1 MDKNQIKQQVKELLD
16 ADTTSLNMEIP
27 IALGKTED
35 GRICYKDLTRLHHL
49 LIAGATGQGK
59 TSCLN
64 GIIASMGRKKRHIRD
79 ELILIS
85 AKGYMELCCPPY
97 AEIPETN
104 PWDIIYTLEKLNK
117 EMELRHKLFKAENA
131 SSLEEYDNKF
141 EDDLTFGRIVVIIDD
156 YDHLIVSPIYKRYQ
170 LERLIYWLVQ
180 MGNQVGIHL
189 IISTRRLPSGVV
201 LANFPARI
209 VFRVDSEFESRM
221 IIHQK
226 GAEKLDG
233 VRKLIFNY
241 YEEYLYLQGF
251 CIDINKT
258 Q

>member
-1 MDKNQIKQQVKELLD
+1 MDKNQIIQQVKELLD
-16 ADTTSLNMEIP
+16 ADTASLNMEIP

-49 LIAGATGQGK
+49 LIAGAAGQGK

-64 GIIASMGRKKRHIRD
+64 GIITSMGRKKRHIRD

-85 AKGYMELCCPPY
+85 AKGYMELYCPRY
-97 AEIPETN
+97 AEVPKRN

-117 EMELRHKLFKAENA
+117 EMELRYKFFKTENA

-156 YDHLIVSPIYKRYQ
+156 YDHLIVSPIYKRYK
-170 LERLIYWLVQ
+170 LERLILGLVQ

-201 LANFPARI
+201 LSNFPARI
-209 VFRVDSEFESRM
+209 VFRMNSEYESRM

-226 GAEKLDG
+226 GAEKLDSVG
-233 VRKLIFNY
+233 KLIFNHKDDF
-241 YEEYLYLQGF
+241 LQLQGF
-251 CIDINKT
+251 YIDI
-258 Q
+258 

>member
-1 MDKNQIKQQVKELLD
+1 MNKKPIKQQVKELLD

-35 GRICYKDLTRLHHL
+35 GSFCYKDLTKLHHL

-64 GIIASMGRKKRHIRD
+64 GIIASMGRNKRHIRD
-79 ELILIS
+79 SLILIS
-85 AKGYMELCCPPY
+85 AKCDIELLCPLY
-97 AEIPETN
+97 AESPRS
-104 PWDIIYTLEKLNK
+104 PWDIMYTLEKLNK
-117 EMELRHKLFKAENA
+117 EMELRYKFFEVENA
-131 SSLEEYDNKF
+131 SSLEEYENKF

-156 YDHLIVSPIYKRYQ
+156 YDHLIVSPIYKRYK
-170 LERLIYWLVQ
+170 LENLILWLAQ

-209 VFRVDSEFESRM
+209 VFRVNSEYESRM
-221 IIHQK
+221 IINQK

-233 VRKLIFNY
+233 VGKLIFNY

-251 CIDINKT
+251 CIDI
-258 Q
+258 